1 MNTLDQPNAAQV
13 RQAQQEAAQALQAS
27 QQAASDARE
36 LARAM
41 RDQPPSPPAPPEAPV
56 AVITQSEGGP
66 AVSMQTGGPVIVID
80 GNRYILDRSSGGPGI
95 TIEQAKK
102 DFGESGTVQILN
114 HVIPIVGIV
123 FGCITLWVLVEA
135 VSKFITKRAERR
147 NALAIAQLQASKED
161 ERFTRVE
168 SAIEAVAV
176 EVERITEA
184 QRFQTRLLTERAAS
198 LPDAALTVN
207 RVAESVAR

>member
-1 MNTLDQPNAAQV
+1 MNSIEQPSSAQV
-13 RQAQQEAAQALQAS
+13 QQAQQDAAQALRAS
-27 QQAASDARE
+27 QQAANDARE
-36 LARAM
+36 LANAM
-41 RDQPPSPPAPPEAPV
+41 RDQPAAVRSEPAPARSAEAV
-56 AVITQSEGGP
+56 TGQAVG
-66 AVSMQTGGPVIVID
+66 QTGSPFIVID
-80 GNRYILDRSSGGPGI
+80 GNRYILDRSSGGQGI

-102 DFGESGTVQILN
+102 DFGDNGMEQILN
-114 HVIPIVGIV
+114 QVIPIVSIV
-123 FGCITLWVLVEA
+123 FGCITLWILVEA
-135 VSKFITKRAERR
+135 ASKFITKRAERR
-147 NALAIAQLQASKED
+147 NALAIAQLQSSKED

-198 LPDAALTVN
+198 LPDPALSAN